1 MTNDS
6 PANIK
11 SLKTQLSKVVQLGW
25 ILPLTFIVPVFKIE
39 LKIVNPKESTL
50 ARGVSKKKMDQTIC
64 EQWNRWA

>member
-25 ILPLTFIVPVFKIE
+25 ILPLTFIVSAFKIE

-50 ARGVSKKKMDQTIC
+50 ARGVSKKKKNGPNNLWTM
-64 EQWNRWA
+64 E